1 MDHEDSNSLWAH
13 EERALLKALNK
24 NHTQTLAANEL
35 DIDRSTL
42 ANKIVG
48 HKIVRV
54 YMTADDWRKF
64 GQSGPSSAST

>member
-1 MDHEDSNSLWAH
+1 MENGDSNSLWAN
-13 EERALLKALNK
+13 EERALLKALNA
-24 NHTQTLAANEL
+24 HRTQTSAANEL

-42 ANKIVG
+42 ANKIHG

-64 GQSGPSSAST
+64 GQPGLDSAST